1 MGIGGQLHLSPLH
14 RFEASLK
21 FIPICLSPSYLSA
34 YVLCICLCVWC
45 SLCLLVW
52 LVHWSLWVPF
62 ISTHVTCIL
71 SHLSCVCSWFC
82 SCPLSTVIS
91 CPFLIYSSLP
101 VSADCDW
108 VPSVC
113 QLCVCPLYSK
123 PPLCGLHL
131 PTARAEGSAE
141 LSPERLLR
149 FREVAKEEDGKDDQG
164 GWWWWQQQRGTVKAW
179 AWLLH

>member
-1 MGIGGQLHLSPLH
+1 MGGQLHLSPLH
-14 RFEASLK
+14 RFEASLR
-21 FIPICLSPSYLSA
+21 FILICLSPSYLHMSSVSVSVFGVPCA
-34 YVLCICLCVWC
+34 FWYDLFIGLYEF
-45 SLCLLVW
+45 LLY
-52 LVHWSLWVPF
+52 PPMF
-62 ISTHVTCIL
+62 TCIL

-131 PTARAEGSAE
+131 PIPRAEGSAK

-149 FREVAKEEDGKDDQG
+149 FREEAKEEDGKDDQG
-164 GWWWWQQQRGTVKAW
+164 GWWWWQQQSGPVTA
-179 AWLLH
+179 